1 MFTLLEY
8 TKSIHNSFSTYFSCS
23 VVLADN
29 GLFHF
34 ISIHPLW
41 MSLNEWEEGIFRAC
55 PGEST
60 LILMKGSLGARAV
73 GNYDYVQGWK
83 HH

>member
-41 MSLNEWEEGIFRAC
+41 MSLNEWEGDIFRAC
-55 PGEST
+55 PRGVNTDFNEGKPGGPGSGE
-60 LILMKGSLGARAV
+60 L
-73 GNYDYVQGWK
+73 
-83 HH
+83 